1 MDSNFITS
9 IGVTLIL
16 AAFYLEVSGKL
27 NKNALYFW
35 LNAIGSILA
44 GVGAYMV
51 ALWPLVFLEVVWTAI
66 SLYELFK
73 LSKNKNP

>member
-51 ALWPLVFLEVVWTAI
+51 ALWPLVFLEVVWTLI
-66 SLYELFK
+66 SIYELFK
-73 LSKNKNP
+73 IQN